1 MDIQQM
7 MQQAKVMQ
15 DKMQEMQEKLADVEV
30 EGEAGGGLVKVVIT
44 CKGVCQSISIDD
56 STMDLNEKDVLEDLI
71 KAALNDA
78 KSKSDQKLAEET
90 QKMMT
95 ELGIPPGTQL
105 PL

>member
-15 DKMQEMQEKLADVEV
+15 DKMQEMQAKLADVEV
-30 EGEAGGGLVKVVIT
+30 QGEAGGGVAKVTMT
-44 CKGVCQSISIDD
+44 CKGECQSIAIDD
-56 STMDLNEKDVLEDLI
+56 SLMDLNEKDMLEDLI
-71 KAALNDA
+71 KAAINDS

-90 QKMMT
+90 KKMME